1 MENLDK
7 YLETINDILNNSKL
21 GLNEE
26 TKKNNKTTI
35 NKIYTSFKN
44 IKKELKDD
52 LTGLLK
58 IERLKKVNEKL
69 IKEIYEEK
77 SEEYKKENDFE
88 KFAKNVE
95 NLIYDNLYHNSEEI
109 INNILNQGFNFFI
122 IETMKQGIKKQ
133 FKKVEEEILSEIYT
147 KLFENY

>member
-1 MENLDK
+1 M
-7 YLETINDILNNSKL
+7 LN
-21 GLNEE
+21 
-26 TKKNNKTTI
+26 
-35 NKIYTSFKN
+35 
-44 IKKELKDD
+44 ELKDE

-58 IERLKKVNEKL
+58 IERLKKYNEEL

-77 SEEYKKENDFE
+77 SEEYKKENNFE
-88 KFAKNVE
+88 KFSKNVE

-109 INNILNQGFNFFI
+109 INNVLNQGFKFFV

>member
-1 MENLDK
+1 M
-7 YLETINDILNNSKL
+7 LN
-21 GLNEE
+21 
-26 TKKNNKTTI
+26 
-35 NKIYTSFKN
+35 
-44 IKKELKDD
+44 ELKDE

-58 IERLKKVNEKL
+58 IERLKKYNEEL

-77 SEEYKKENDFE
+77 SEEYKKENNFE
-88 KFAKNVE
+88 KFSKNVE

-109 INNILNQGFNFFI
+109 INNVLNQGFKFFV
-122 IETMKQGIKKQ
+122 IETMKQGIKNQ